1 MSQKDKLEHSNCG
14 TPQCCGTCLN
24 EEVPTN
30 SISGGGVPSLTDPT
44 DAYSLQ
50 KERQKKRMKAKLV
63 SKMIRRKNASNQ

>member
-1 MSQKDKLEHSNCG
+1 MSQKDQVEHSNCG

-44 DAYSLQ
+44 DAYVLQ
-50 KERQKKRMKAKLV
+50 KKKMKARLM
-63 SKMIRRKNASNQ
+63 SKMIRRKNASNK

>member
-1 MSQKDKLEHSNCG
+1 MSQKDKVEHLNCG

-24 EEVPTN
+24 EEVPVN

-44 DAYSLQ
+44 DAYAL
-50 KERQKKRMKAKLV
+50 QKKRMKAKLM